1 MKIQSI
7 DLLNYRA
14 FEKLHITFPETNVA
28 VFVGENG
35 KGKSSVLDAIAVLLS
50 QLVVAFHDSFSIKA
64 NSKEMPQL
72 LDTDIR
78 LHQNTTTLSINV
90 TDNNKQ
96 YDWEISKHSL
106 LNAKLNDD
114 ANLPTDRL
122 FRLGK
127 NYPVLTYY
135 NTNRKYLKDKTTFTE
150 FVSMYRFSPVLLY
163 RNALK
168 SNIDA
173 FDDFVNWF
181 RMKEDEE
188 NEQIRRQKNF
198 DLLNPELEVI
208 RKTIEIFFRNLHNAD
223 YSKLR
228 IERYYQGQVDLR
240 NSQLMVTKN
249 GLDFE
254 VAQLSDGEKVLMLM
268 VCDIARRLAI
278 ANEHANDTSLND
290 GIVLIDEIEL
300 HLHPRWQR
308 QIISALRN
316 TFPNIQFII
325 TTHSPQVLSEIK
337 QNELFILADNQVYQP
352 STNPIGRDTNA
363 ILEEIMG
370 TSKRPQVIEDLSE
383 QYFSFINQQLW
394 ADAENTKRQ
403 LLAILDATDPIFAR
417 AEALISRKK
426 MLTR

>member
-50 QLVVAFHDSFSIKA
+50 QLVVAFHDGFSIKT
-64 NSKEMPQL
+64 NSKEIPEL

-78 LHQNTTTLSINV
+78 LNQDTTKLSINV

-96 YDWEISKHSL
+96 YDWKISRYRFL
-106 LNAKLNDD
+106 GTKLGDD
-114 ANLPTDRL
+114 ANTPTYKL
-122 FRLGK
+122 FTLGRK
-127 NYPVLTYY
+127 CPVLAYY
-135 NTNRKYLKDKTTFTE
+135 NTNRKYSKDETTFTE
-150 FVSMYRFSPVLLY
+150 SVSMYLFSLALLY

-168 SNIDA
+168 SHITA

-181 RMKEDEE
+181 RLQEDRE
-188 NEQIRRQKNF
+188 NEQIRREKNF
-198 DLLNPELEVI
+198 DLLNPELEAV
-208 RKTIEIFFRNLHNAD
+208 RNTFEHFFKHLHNAD

-228 IERYYQGQVDLR
+228 IERDSLGQGGFR
-240 NSQLMVTKN
+240 SSQLMVTKD

-278 ANEHANDTSLND
+278 ANEHSKGTSLND

-308 QIISALRN
+308 QIIPALRN

>member
-50 QLVVAFHDSFSIKA
+50 QLVVAFHDGFPIKT

-72 LDTDIR
+72 LETDIR
-78 LHQNTTTLSINV
+78 LNRTKTKLSISV
-90 TDNNKQ
+90 TDNNKE
-96 YDWEISKHSL
+96 YNWEISKYSL
-106 LNAKLNDD
+106 ISAELGDD

-122 FRLGK
+122 FISGK
-127 NYPVLTYY
+127 NYPVLAYY
-135 NTNRKYLKDKTTFTE
+135 NTNRKYLKDETIAGRRKGAAQE
-150 FVSMYRFSPVLLY
+150 F
-163 RNALK
+163 NA
-168 SNIDA
+168 N
-173 FDDFVNWF
+173 FFEDFVNWF
-181 RMKEDEE
+181 RLQEDRE
-188 NEQIRRQKNF
+188 NEQIRREKNF
-198 DLLNPELEVI
+198 DLVNPQLEI
-208 RKTIEIFFRNLHNAD
+208 LRNTFERFFKHLHNAD

-228 IERYYQGQVDLR
+228 IERNYQGQADFGS
-240 NSQLMVTKN
+240 SQLMVTKN

-278 ANEHANDTSLND
+278 ANEHANGTSLND

-370 TSKRPQVIEDLSE
+370 TSKRPQIIEDLSE

-394 ADAENTKRQ
+394 TDAENTKRQ

-417 AEALISRKK
+417 AEALIMRKK

>member
-50 QLVVAFHDSFSIKA
+50 PLLEDFYDGFSIKT

-72 LDTDIR
+72 LETDIR
-78 LHQNTTTLSINV
+78 LNRTKTKLSISV
-90 TDNNKQ
+90 TDNNKH
-96 YDWEISKHSL
+96 YEWKISKHSL
-106 LNAKLNDD
+106 LNAKLGDN
-114 ANLPTDRL
+114 ANMPTDKL
-122 FRLGK
+122 AIFSK
-127 NYPVLTYY
+127 NYPVLAYY
-135 NTNRKYLKDKTTFTE
+135 NTNRKYSKEETTFTE
-150 FVSMYRFSPVLLY
+150 SVSMYHFSVTLLY

-168 SNIDA
+168 SNIAA

-188 NEQIRRQKNF
+188 NEHIRRQKNF
-198 DLLNPELEVI
+198 DLLNPELEEI
-208 RKTIEIFFRNLHNAD
+208 RNTFEHFFKHLHNAD

-228 IERYYQGQVDLR
+228 IERDYSGQADFGS
-240 NSQLMVTKN
+240 SQLMVTKN

-278 ANEHANDTSLND
+278 ANEHANGTSLND

-370 TSKRPQVIEDLSE
+370 TSKRPQIIEDLSE

-394 ADAENTKRQ
+394 TDAENTKRQ
-403 LLAILDATDPIFAR
+403 LLALLDETDPIFVR
-417 AEALISRKK
+417 AEALIMRKK

>member
-7 DLLNYRA
+7 ELLNYRA

-35 KGKSSVLDAIAVLLS
+35 KGKSSVLDAIAVLFS
-50 QLVVAFHDSFSIKA
+50 QLVVAFHDGFSIKA
-64 NSKEMPQL
+64 NSKEIPQL

-78 LHQNTTTLSINV
+78 LGQIKTKLSINV
-90 TDNNKQ
+90 TD
-96 YDWEISKHSL
+96 YDKGHNWEISKYRLSSTIL
-106 LNAKLNDD
+106 GDD
-114 ANLPTDRL
+114 ANLPTDK
-122 FRLGK
+122 FATFNK
-127 NYPVLTYY
+127 KYPVLAYY
-135 NTNRKYLKDKTTFTE
+135 NTNRKYLKDEITFGE
-150 FVSMYRFSPVLLY
+150 AVSMYRLSPTLLY

-168 SNIDA
+168 SNIA
-173 FDDFVNWF
+173 VFDDFVDWF
-181 RMKEDEE
+181 RLQEDRE
-188 NEQIRRQKNF
+188 NEQIRREKNF
-198 DLLNPELEVI
+198 DLVNPELEI
-208 RKTIEIFFRNLHNAD
+208 LRNTFEDFFKHLHNAN

-228 IERYYQGQVDLR
+228 IERYYQGQADLR
-240 NSQLMVTKN
+240 DSQLMVTKN

-268 VCDIARRLAI
+268 VCDIARRLVI
-278 ANEHANDTSLND
+278 VNQIGGSTQLDD

-308 QIISALRN
+308 QIIPALRN

-394 ADAENTKRQ
+394 TDAENTKRQ
-403 LLAILDATDPIFAR
+403 LLALLDETDPIFAR
-417 AEALISRKK
+417 AEALIMRKK